1 MTAIGE
7 KQAEIYTYEA
17 PWLIYAANWSVRRDK
32 RFRLAVGSFVEEYG
46 NRVEII
52 TLDEER
58 GAFPSTPTHSFAHPY
73 QCTKLAFI
81 PDVECGKEDLVATS
95 GDYLR
100 VWNITDDGVA
110 MRCLLNNS
118 KKSEFCAPLTSFD
131 WNEQKLQRIGTSSLD
146 TTCTIWDLE
155 REAVDS
161 QLIAHDK
168 EVYDIAWGG
177 PEVFASV
184 SADGSVRVFDLRDK
198 DHSTII
204 YQTPEPDTPLLRLAW
219 NKQNPRYM
227 ATMKMDNSKVVVL
240 DVRYPTVPVAELSRH
255 KAAVNV
261 ITWAPHSS
269 SHICSAGD
277 DAQALIWDLS
287 TMATPNDGGLDPIL
301 AYGAGAEISQ
311 LRWSSTQP
319 DWIAVAFS
327 KSLQILR
334 V

>member
-1 MTAIGE
+1 
-7 KQAEIYTYEA
+7 
-17 PWLIYAANWSVRRDK
+17 
-32 RFRLAVGSFVEEYG
+32 
-46 NRVEII
+46 
-52 TLDEER
+52 
-58 GAFPSTPTHSFAHPY
+58 
-73 QCTKLAFI
+73 
-81 PDVECGKEDLVATS
+81 
-95 GDYLR
+95 
-100 VWNITDDGVA
+100 
-110 MRCLLNNS
+110 
-118 KKSEFCAPLTSFD
+118 
-131 WNEQKLQRIGTSSLD
+131 
-146 TTCTIWDLE
+146 
-155 REAVDS
+155 
-161 QLIAHDK
+161 
-168 EVYDIAWGG
+168 
-177 PEVFASV
+177 
-184 SADGSVRVFDLRDK
+184 VFDLRDK

-269 SHICSAGD
+269 SHICTAGD